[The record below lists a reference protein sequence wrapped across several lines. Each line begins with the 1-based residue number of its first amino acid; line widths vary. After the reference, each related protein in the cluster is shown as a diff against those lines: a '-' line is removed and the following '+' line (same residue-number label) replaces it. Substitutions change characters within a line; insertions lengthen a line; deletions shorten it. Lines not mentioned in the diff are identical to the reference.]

1 MGEQILEK
9 VRIVVDEGTLKLTS
23 LGQVSGVIYVQ
34 MSERSFPSQGWHD
47 LCASILSMWLFSMNR
62 YLLGLDETATLY
74 FMDGDYAL
82 KLIHQSNQQTIV
94 RFMEPNDVCCME
106 SEIDIPYF
114 AKQMLAASVKI
125 VNHFPQHRDIRN
137 IREIAERAD
146 ALRDTLR
153 TINARETM

>member
-1 MGEQILEK
+1 MSEQTLEK

-23 LGQVSGVIYVQ
+23 LRQVSGVIYVQ
-34 MSERSFPSQGWHD
+34 LLERPFPREGWHD
-47 LCASILSMWLFSMNR
+47 LCASVLSMWLFSMNR

-82 KLIHQSNQQTIV
+82 KLIHRSNQQSIMS
-94 RFMEPNDVCCME
+94 FMEPNDVCVME
-106 SEIDIPYF
+106 SEIDVPCF
-114 AKQMLAASVKI
+114 AEQMLAASEKI
-125 VNHFPQHRDIRN
+125 MDHFPQYRDIRN

-153 TINARETM
+153 TTNAR

>member
-1 MGEQILEK
+1 MEK

-23 LGQVSGVIYVQ
+23 LRQVSGVIYVQ
-34 MSERSFPSQGWHD
+34 LLERPFPREGWHD
-47 LCASILSMWLFSMNR
+47 LCASVLSMWLFSMNR

-82 KLIHQSNQQTIV
+82 KLIHRSNQQSIMS
-94 RFMEPNDVCCME
+94 FMEPNDVCVME
-106 SEIDIPYF
+106 SEIDVPCF
-114 AKQMLAASVKI
+114 AEQMLAASEKI
-125 VNHFPQHRDIRN
+125 MDHFPQYRDIRN

-153 TINARETM
+153 TTNAR

>member
-1 MGEQILEK
+1 MEK

-23 LGQVSGVIYVQ
+23 LRQVSGVIYVQ
-34 MSERSFPSQGWHD
+34 LLERPFPREGWHD
-47 LCASILSMWLFSMNR
+47 LCASVLSMWLFSMNR

-82 KLIHQSNQQTIV
+82 KLIHRSNQQSIMS
-94 RFMEPNDVCCME
+94 FMEPNDVCVME
-106 SEIDIPYF
+106 SEIDVPCF
-114 AKQMLAASVKI
+114 AEQMLAASEKI
-125 VNHFPQHRDIRN
+125 MDHFPQYRDIRN

-153 TINARETM
+153 TINAR

>member
-23 LGQVSGVIYVQ
+23 LGQVLGVIYVQ

-106 SEIDIPYF
+106 SEIDI
-114 AKQMLAASVKI
+114 
-125 VNHFPQHRDIRN
+125 RDIRN